1 MGFYDWHILPRFIN
15 CACGTR
21 PIMKQRE
28 KVVPLAWGTVLEIGI
43 NTGLN
48 LPYYDHGI
56 LWASQ

>member
-1 MGFYDWHILPRFIN
+1 LAYFAQIHQLCLRYPAYHE
-15 CACGTR
+15 ATR
-21 PIMKQRE
+21 

-43 NTGLN
+43 GAGLN